1 MIILTKDRMGNFIAG
16 VTGQIKLSERVA
28 LTADFTT
35 IPCNDYSLD
44 GANFIAEEL
53 IQELKRF
60 YGAIYNGTVGITV
73 YLGKMKSTLTG

>member
-1 MIILTKDRMGNFIAG
+1 MIILAKDRMGNFMAG

-35 IPCNDYSLD
+35 IPCTITVLMAQLYCR
-44 GANFIAEEL
+44 GANSGAQEVL
-53 IQELKRF
+53 WSNIQW
-60 YGAIYNGTVGITV
+60 YCGITV